1 MRLHYISMALW
12 LMLVL
17 SLSARHTHG
26 ATTTP
31 VTPSKTVSLDV
42 QDADVRDVLRL
53 LADTGGINIL
63 TSGEVQ
69 GTVTTRLLDVPWEQ
83 ALEAILQL
91 TGLAQ
96 ERQGNVILVAP
107 AERLR
112 SARQERVQ
120 ALQVA
125 AQAEPKITR
134 VVPVNYAKATDLKAH
149 LEKVLGACA
158 TIAADSRTNTL
169 ILTGTPSCLGAWEGA
184 HQD

>member
-53 LADTGGINIL
+53 LADTGWINIL

-69 GTVTTRLLDVPWEQ
+69 GTVTTCLLDVPWEQ
-83 ALEAILQL
+83 ALENV
-91 TGLAQ
+91 
-96 ERQGNVILVAP
+96 ERLSTDRAGRAEDGDTRPGVSGRTSRHRRPAP
-107 AERLR
+107 A
-112 SARQERVQ
+112 
-120 ALQVA
+120 
-125 AQAEPKITR
+125 P
-134 VVPVNYAKATDLKAH
+134 
-149 LEKVLGACA
+149 
-158 TIAADSRTNTL
+158 RTGRNPR
-169 ILTGTPSCLGAWEGA
+169 GRGRRRDRG
-184 HQD
+184 

>member
-1 MRLHYISMALW
+1 MYLSLGMEGKVQRAAAIMMLIACQRAAQVSRQSVQQGPRKEEIMHMRYTSMALC

-17 SLSARHTHG
+17 SWSARHTHG

-31 VTPSKTVSLDV
+31 VMPSKTVSLDV

-83 ALEAILQL
+83 ALAAILHL

-96 ERQGNVILVAP
+96 ERQGN
-107 AERLR
+107 
-112 SARQERVQ
+112 
-120 ALQVA
+120 
-125 AQAEPKITR
+125 
-134 VVPVNYAKATDLKAH
+134 
-149 LEKVLGACA
+149 
-158 TIAADSRTNTL
+158 
-169 ILTGTPSCLGAWEGA
+169 
-184 HQD
+184 

>member
-1 MRLHYISMALW
+1 
-12 LMLVL
+12 MLVL

-31 VTPSKTVSLDV
+31 VMPSKTVSLDV
-42 QDADVRDVLRL
+42 KDADVRGVLRL

-91 TGLAQ
+91 TGLVQ
-96 ERQGNVILVAP
+96 ERQGNVIRVAP

-112 SARQERVQ
+112 SARQ
-120 ALQVA
+120 
-125 AQAEPKITR
+125 
-134 VVPVNYAKATDLKAH
+134 
-149 LEKVLGACA
+149 
-158 TIAADSRTNTL
+158 
-169 ILTGTPSCLGAWEGA
+169 
-184 HQD
+184 